1 MLSQPPSLPRAARAI
16 TIRITIA
23 ITITITKS
31 LHECRHHDISTL
43 NDHGQHKLDY
53 SAAAQTNVRQR
64 DAQVYLRDMTQPI
77 LLLLLLPHRQPT
89 MPSLAPDT

>member
-1 MLSQPPSLPRAARAI
+1 MCFLMIFFIEILLLCNMYFVR
-16 TIRITIA
+16 TIA
-23 ITITITKS
+23 ITIAKS

-64 DAQVYLRDMTQPI
+64 DAQVYILDMI
-77 LLLLLLPHRQPT
+77 LLPYHHHHHQPT
-89 MPSLAPDT
+89 MPSLALDT